1 MPVPFFDSNFNQSGN
16 SKDLKCVVCGPWSVV
31 RGPCQLIPTY
41 VHYYV
46 NTIQYCPWS
55 VSIDSHVQYISFSLF
70 MYLQNND
77 GFSLFNGQRED
88 NGGGFGGVPPPSRST
103 DVSTLLLLL
112 TYFYLLSTYY
122 VNTVQY

>member
-1 MPVPFFDSNFNQSGN
+1 M
-16 SKDLKCVVCGPWSVV
+16 VCHPWSVCV
-31 RGPCQLIPTY
+31 NCFPCAVVIY
-41 VHYYV
+41 V
-46 NTIQYCPWS
+46 
-55 VSIDSHVQYISFSLF
+55 
-70 MYLQNND
+70 LQNND